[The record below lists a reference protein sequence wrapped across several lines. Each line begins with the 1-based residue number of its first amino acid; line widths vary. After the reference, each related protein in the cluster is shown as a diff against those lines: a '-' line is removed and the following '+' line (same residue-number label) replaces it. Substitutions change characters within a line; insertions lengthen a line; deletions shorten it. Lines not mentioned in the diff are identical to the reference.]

1 MKTSLLFFIVF
12 PALACYSQQVVDTL
26 PDLRKIQTV
35 KVIAYQVK
43 PDVEGAFNMATG
55 GVYET
60 MVVSKKDLSVKAM
73 RKFTKLIY
81 KKSSFEVISSHALVQ
96 ASSAKMCS
104 TQKESTTNAMESA
117 TLSSTSTTNNEL
129 DSSSKESS
137 ALAPIGLNLADLA
150 SGGVS
155 NRYTHILSIEGE
167 RYVSVSLCF
176 NTLEKSVR
184 VYAYVKPENIQQYV
198 GPGNPYI
205 VSGKLTEKS
214 AAKIAKLL

>member
-1 MKTSLLFFIVF
+1 MKIFYI
-12 PALACYSQQVVDTL
+12 ALILCCAKAFAQQ
-26 PDLRKIQTV
+26 
-35 KVIAYQVK
+35 
-43 PDVEGAFNMATG
+43 EN
-55 GVYET
+55 
-60 MVVSKKDLSVKAM
+60 
-73 RKFTKLIY
+73 
-81 KKSSFEVISSHALVQ
+81 
-96 ASSAKMCS
+96 
-104 TQKESTTNAMESA
+104 
-117 TLSSTSTTNNEL
+117 STSTTNNEL
-129 DSSSKESS
+129 DSSSKESHIKNS
-137 ALAPIGLNLADLA
+137 DQDNVKVSSSVLVPIGLNLADLA